1 MSKRLL
7 AHAALIGANLIY
19 GVNYSVA
26 KWIMPD
32 YVNPFALV
40 VMRAIGGVLLFWT
53 FASFG
58 VKEQVK
64 RKDLYRLALCGMF
77 GVAFNQMMFLAGL
90 NFTTPIDASIIMTAN
105 PIVVLVAALVLLG
118 ERITWRK
125 TLGIILGGSGAILL
139 ITSGGNV
146 SLDSEH
152 FVGNLLMLGNTS
164 SYAMYLVLVKPLM
177 KKYHPLTV
185 IKWVFLFGSFIIIP
199 VGFGQFSTTD
209 FSNFT
214 TEVWLSIGYVVI
226 FTTFFAYLLNIVAM
240 KWVSPTLA
248 STYIYSQPVIAS
260 VVAIIML
267 QDHLTWLKVISTG
280 LVFAGVYFVNLAGQ
294 RQMKRRLKSAGKST
308 VQSQN

>member
-1 MSKRLL
+1 MNKRLL

-19 GVNYSVA
+19 GMNYSIA
-26 KWIMPD
+26 KWIMPE

-40 VMRAIGGVLLFWT
+40 VMRAIGGVLLFW
-53 FASFG
+53 SFG
-58 VKEQVK
+58 IFIKQERIARNDFV
-64 RKDLYRLALCGMF
+64 RLALCGMF

-105 PIVVLVAALVLLG
+105 PVVVLMAALIILG

-125 TLGIILGGSGAILL
+125 TVGIVLGGAGAILL
-139 ITSGGNV
+139 ITAGGNI
-146 SLDSEH
+146 SFESEH

-199 VGFGQFSTTD
+199 VGFSNFYQTD
-209 FSNFT
+209 FQSFT
-214 TEVWLSIGYVVI
+214 PEVWLSIGYVVV

-260 VVAIIML
+260 IVAIIMV
-267 QDHLTWLKVISTG
+267 QDHITWLKVISTV
-280 LVFAGVYFVNLAGQ
+280 LVFAGVYFVNV
-294 RQMKRRLKSAGKST
+294 AGKR
-308 VQSQN
+308 QQRFRKNN

>member
-1 MSKRLL
+1 M
-7 AHAALIGANLIY
+7 AHIALIGANLIY

-32 YVNPFALV
+32 YVSPLALV
-40 VMRAIGGVLLFWT
+40 VMRAIGGVLLFWM

-58 VKEQVK
+58 VKERVK

-90 NFTTPIDASIIMTAN
+90 NYTTPIDASIIMTAN

-118 ERITWRK
+118 EHITWRK
-125 TLGIILGGSGAILL
+125 TLGIILGGFGAILL
-139 ITSGGNV
+139 ITSAGNV

-152 FVGNLLMLGNTS
+152 FIGNLLMLGNTS

-199 VGFGQFSTTD
+199 AGFQQFSTTQ

-214 TEVWLSIGYVVI
+214 PEVWFSIGYVVV

-260 VVAIIML
+260 IVAIIMM
-267 QDHLTWLKVISTG
+267 QDHLTWLKVISTA

-294 RQMKRRLKSAGKST
+294 RQMKRKRQASVL
-308 VQSQN
+308 

>member
-32 YVNPFALV
+32 YVSPFALV

-58 VKEQVK
+58 VKEKVK

-105 PIVVLVAALVLLG
+105 PIVVLIAALVLLG

-199 VGFGQFSTTD
+199 VGFGQFSTTN

-267 QDHLTWLKVISTG
+267 QDHLTWLKVISTA

-294 RQMKRRLKSAGKST
+294 RQMRRKLKAAGKST

>member
-32 YVNPFALV
+32 YVSPFALV

-53 FASFG
+53 FSALAKTEK
-58 VKEQVK
+58 VA
-64 RKDLYRLALCGMF
+64 RRDLFRLALCGMF

>member
-1 MSKRLL
+1 MSKRLT
-7 AHAALIGANLIY
+7 AHIALIGANLIY

-32 YVNPFALV
+32 YVSPLALV
-40 VMRAIGGVLLFWT
+40 VMRAIGGVLLFWM

-58 VKEQVK
+58 VKERVK

-90 NFTTPIDASIIMTAN
+90 NYTTPIDASIIMTAN

-118 ERITWRK
+118 EHITWRK
-125 TLGIILGGSGAILL
+125 TLGIILGGFGAILL
-139 ITSGGNV
+139 ITSAGNV

-152 FVGNLLMLGNTS
+152 FIGNLLMLGNTS

-199 VGFGQFSTTD
+199 AGFQQFSTTQ

-214 TEVWLSIGYVVI
+214 PEVWFSIGYVVV
-226 FTTFFAYLLNIVAM
+226 FTTFFAYLLNIIAM

-260 VVAIIML
+260 IVAIIMM
-267 QDHLTWLKVISTG
+267 QDHLTWLKVISTA

-294 RQMKRRLKSAGKST
+294 RQMKRKRQASVLKK
-308 VQSQN
+308 Q

>member
-32 YVNPFALV
+32 YVSPFALV

-105 PIVVLVAALVLLG
+105 PIVVLIAALVLLG

-294 RQMKRRLKSAGKST
+294 RQMKRRLKSAGKSI

>member
-26 KWIMPD
+26 KWIMPE
-32 YVNPFALV
+32 YVTPFALV
-40 VMRAIGGVLLFWT
+40 VMRALGGVLLFWT

-58 VKEQVK
+58 VREKIK
-64 RKDLYRLALCGMF
+64 RRDLYRMALCGMF

-90 NFTTPIDASIIMTAN
+90 NYTTPIDASIIMTAN

-139 ITSGGNV
+139 ILSSGEV
-146 SLDSEH
+146 SLSSDH

-177 KKYHPLTV
+177 NKYHPLTV

-199 VGFGQFSTTD
+199 VGFQQFSTTAFHT
-209 FSNFT
+209 FSI
-214 TEVWLSIGYVVI
+214 EVWLSIGYVVV
-226 FTTFFAYLLNIVAM
+226 FTTFLAYLLNIVAM

-260 VVAIIML
+260 IVAIIML
-267 QDHLTWLKVISTG
+267 QDHLTWLKVLSTA
-280 LVFAGVYFVNLAGQ
+280 LVFAGVYFVNMAGQ
-294 RQMKRRLKSAGKST
+294 RQMKRKQQWQERHA
-308 VQSQN
+308 QN

>member
-125 TLGIILGGSGAILL
+125 ALGIILGGSGAILL